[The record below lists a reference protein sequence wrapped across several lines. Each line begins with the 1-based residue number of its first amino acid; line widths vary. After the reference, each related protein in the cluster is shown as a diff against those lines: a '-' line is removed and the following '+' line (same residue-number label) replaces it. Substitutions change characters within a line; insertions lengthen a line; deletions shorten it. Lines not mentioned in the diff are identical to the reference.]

1 MCIFFAFLPFLLAS
15 TVSATSD
22 KVGASK
28 RFLFSHAVI
37 ICMTII
43 AYCNSWLLD
52 CLIMNGIASPLQC
65 DALRDSINVKRGDEL
80 GVITEETA
88 MKLAELEKYIQKTN
102 RGQGLG

>member
-22 KVGASK
+22 KVGASN
-28 RFLFSHAVI
+28 LFSHAVI